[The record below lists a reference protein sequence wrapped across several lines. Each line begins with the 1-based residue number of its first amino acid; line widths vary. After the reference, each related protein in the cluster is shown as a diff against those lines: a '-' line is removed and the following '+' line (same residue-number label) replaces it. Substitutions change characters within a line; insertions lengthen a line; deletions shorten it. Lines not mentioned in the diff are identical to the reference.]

1 MIEVFEFFA
10 NLKHNHDSG
19 NLSPFKTTVS
29 SGVGSE
35 AFRDAT
41 LSGLN
46 ASTRATNSIAGSAEK
61 PLPALAVVYLNRA
74 VTESEKQGRERFIK
88 AYSRFYPRMRHQL
101 YVVNKGFAAEQLPEE
116 YALFQDLKPH
126 YIDIDDNGF
135 DLEAYRKAAHRIE
148 EPVVYFM
155 NTHSE
160 PLHSGWLDKVYDAFT
175 SNCQVGLVGCTANWE
190 THYPYLPNFPD
201 YPNFHVRT
209 NGFMLAKQD
218 YLDAM
223 ANRTLENK
231 FDAYQFEAGILSL
244 TRHIL
249 ASGRQVLVVGNKG
262 VVPPHQLWR
271 AGLFRS
277 GRQANLLLADNQTRI
292 YQQASLLVKL
302 GIWAKSYTLFFKVCS
317 PNRLRIFLTH
327 LFARFLPW
335 R

>member
-1 MIEVFEFFA
+1 MSI
-10 NLKHNHDSG
+10 LRTRIYSLDCG
-19 NLSPFKTTVS
+19 DLSSFNTAVS
-29 SGVGSE
+29 RSVGSE
-35 AFRDAT
+35 VFRDVK
-41 LSGLN
+41 LSCIN
-46 ASTRATNSIAGSAEK
+46 TSTKNTNSITGSVEI

-74 VTESEKQGRERFIK
+74 VTETEKQGRARFIK
-88 AYSRFYPRMRHQL
+88 AYSHFYPRIPHQL
-101 YVVNKGFAAEQLPEE
+101 YVVNKGFAKEQLHAE

-135 DLEAYRKAAHRIE
+135 DLEAYRKAAQRIE
-148 EPVVYFM
+148 EQVVYFM

-175 SNCQVGLVGCTANWE
+175 SNCQVGLVGCTANLE
-190 THYPYLPNFPD
+190 TLSPYLPNFPD

-218 YLDAM
+218 FLEAI
-223 ANRTLENK
+223 ANRTLERK
-231 FDAYQFEAGILSL
+231 VDAYQFESGKLSL
-244 TRHIL
+244 TRHIS

-262 VVPPHQLWR
+262 EVLPHQLWR

-292 YQQASLLVKL
+292 YLQSSIIVKL
-302 GIWAKSYTLFFKVCS
+302 GLWAKSYTLFCKVCTLM
-317 PNRLRIFLTH
+317 RLRIVLTQMFSH
-327 LFARFLPW
+327 FLPW